1 MKKAAVT
8 IALLGAAFAGFVLL
22 LPLALG
28 SDTLKSALS
37 RQLSEASGA
46 EVSLRGPIRFSIV
59 PDFGIVAE
67 DLGYVSGDGL
77 VSATSERLVASV
89 NLMSLLSDQIRI
101 TGIEL
106 RKPRIVLT
114 DAGETAMDAEPT
126 SAADDGDDVFR
137 LAADYLQRLS
147 FDRVEITDG
156 EIAESRGGTVLPVA
170 SGVNLGLSV
179 PGASEP
185 ASLTFSGMV
194 SGRKM
199 EVAADIGS
207 LRDLLQRQPADFSLS
222 AKMEQ
227 PPHPALA
234 DLSASGSIQLAGDG
248 SYRIAG
254 GEIDSVGQKMQLD
267 ASYVPGDR
275 PFVTAKIGAGTLDY
289 SELQL
294 PETTASDGASDS
306 SGRGPDLSALKSF
319 DADIELRVEAM
330 RVGEAV
336 ASDIAMQARLRGG
349 ELNST
354 LSSQQIAGG
363 SLAASMLMNLN
374 AAAPETRGSLNLT
387 SIDIQRLMTLAGQS
401 VPASGQLSSELGYAF
416 LGVDAGTIRESV
428 NVTGMVSVAD
438 GIVNVPQLAE
448 IAGEGAGR
456 VEALDLKVEVTD
468 ISAPLAIS
476 GTASWNGEAIGFAT
490 SIVLTDLL
498 AGQPGATSVDF
509 RSRPVDAKF
518 SGTVAAN
525 GSVKGRADIAAASLS
540 RALNWFGQDTGTPL
554 GQFSYSGQIAAE
566 GDRLALSDAAIAL
579 DDIQA
584 RGSMSVVM
592 AEKTT
597 IEAALSVDT
606 LDFGKLTGGASTTAE
621 STPAASGPTTI
632 DLSILRQLDADI
644 RLDANRVG
652 FGKVKAGPARAT
664 LTVKDGVARFVVPEA
679 GFYDGTVTADITAN
693 GVGETPAVDF
703 AARLDKVSALP
714 LLTDAAGFRRI
725 EGSLTAEVAVKGSGA
740 DTTAL
745 ARTLD
750 GKAGAVFSDGAL
762 RGIDVAKL
770 VNNLQSLITTGYRE
784 DAEGKTEFTELSVS
798 LDIKEGIARTDDVRL
813 LGPFVRMSGAGS
825 VDLAAQTINMRLDP
839 RVVGSLNGQ
848 GGDFDVSGLGM
859 PIMVD
864 GPLAGPR
871 IYPDISGLL
880 ANPGQALQMLS
891 RLGGGVGELAT
902 GASGAVDALKDKIEE
917 QVGTGSGSVADSVVS
932 GLIDRLGGN
941 QAGREA
947 GSPATD
953 PRDLVGSLL
962 QGVVGGRAS
971 GQQAPQLEEQA
982 SLPPAQETT
991 PPADAL
997 RDADTPALAP
1007 DAETGVILPIDN
1019 VPIPTPNPR
1028 YEAAAAPSPT
1038 DQQAPDAP
1046 GTPTDEIVDTIV
1058 PHVVPEGNEKGAAD
1072 LIKDLIGQFER

>member
-1 MKKAAVT
+1 MKKVAVT
-8 IALLGAAFAGFVLL
+8 IVLLGTAFAGLVLL

-46 EVSLRGPIRFSIV
+46 EISLRGPIQFSVV

-67 DLGYVSGDGL
+67 DLSYVSGDGL

-106 RKPRIVLT
+106 RKPRIVLA
-114 DAGETAMDAEPT
+114 DAGETGIDVEPT
-126 SAADDGDDVFR
+126 SAAESGDDFFR
-137 LAADYLQRLS
+137 LAAGYLQKLS
-147 FDRVEITDG
+147 FDRVDITDG

-179 PGASEP
+179 PGVSEP
-185 ASLTFSGMV
+185 ASLTFSGVV

-199 EVAADIGS
+199 ELAADIGS
-207 LRDLLQRQPADFSLS
+207 LRDLLDRQPADFSLS

-254 GEIDSVGQKMQLD
+254 GEIDSAGQKMQLD
-267 ASYVPGDR
+267 ASYVPGTR

-294 PETTASDGASDS
+294 TDATGNGGASDS
-306 SGRGPDLSALKSF
+306 PGRGPDLSALRNF

-336 ASDIAMQARLRGG
+336 ASGIAMQAKLRDGV
-349 ELNST
+349 LNST

-363 SLAASMLMNLN
+363 SLAASMLMDVNSTV
-374 AAAPETRGSLNLT
+374 PDTRGSLNLT
-387 SIDIQRLMTLAGQS
+387 SIDIQRLVTLAGQS

-416 LGVDAGTIRESV
+416 LGLDTATIRESV
-428 NVTGMVSVAD
+428 NVKGTVSVAD

-448 IAGEGAGR
+448 IAGDGAGH
-456 VEALDLKVEVTD
+456 VEALDLKVEIAD
-468 ISAPLAIS
+468 ISTPLGVS
-476 GTASWNGEAIGFAT
+476 GTANWNGEAIGFA
-490 SIVLTDLL
+490 SSLMLTDLL

-509 RSRPVDAKF
+509 RSRPVNAKF

-525 GSVKGRADIAAASLS
+525 GSVNGRVDIAAASLS
-540 RALNWFGQDTGTPL
+540 RALKWFGQDTGTPL
-554 GQFSYSGQIAAE
+554 GQFSYSGQIAA
-566 GDRLALSDAAIAL
+566 GGNRLALSDAAIAL

-584 RGSMSVVM
+584 RGSVSVAM

-606 LDFGKLTGGASTTAE
+606 LDLGKLTGGASTTAE
-621 STPAASGPTTI
+621 STPAASGPATI

-644 RLDANRVG
+644 RLDAKRVG
-652 FGKVKAGPARAT
+652 FGKVTAGPARAT

-679 GFYDGTVTADITAN
+679 GFYEGTVTADITAN
-693 GVGETPAVDF
+693 GAGKIPSIDF
-703 AARLDKVSALP
+703 AARLDKVSALS

-725 EGSLTAEVAVKGSGA
+725 EGSLTAEVTVKGSGA
-740 DTTAL
+740 DSTSL
-745 ARTLD
+745 ARTLN

-762 RGIDVAKL
+762 RGIDVARL
-770 VNNLQSLITTGYRE
+770 VNNLQSLITTGYKE
-784 DAEGKTEFTELSVS
+784 DTEAKTEFTELSVS
-798 LDIKEGIARTDDVRL
+798 FDIKDGVARTDTMRL

-859 PIMVD
+859 PVMVD

-871 IYPDISGLL
+871 IYPDISGIL

-902 GASGAVDALKDKIEE
+902 GATGTADAIKNKLEE
-917 QVGTGSGSVADSVVS
+917 TIGTGSGTVADSVVS
-932 GLIDRLGGN
+932 GLIDQLGGG
-941 QAGREA
+941 QAGEA
-947 GSPATD
+947 GAPATD

-962 QGVVGGRAS
+962 QGIGGGRAP
-971 GQQAPQLEEQA
+971 GQQRPQPDEQA
-982 SLPPAQETT
+982 SLPPAQETM
-991 PPADAL
+991 PPVNTL
-997 RDADTPALAP
+997 PGADTPALAP
-1007 DAETGVILPIDN
+1007 DAETGVVLPIDN

-1028 YEAAAAPSPT
+1028 YRAAAEPSRSEQP
-1038 DQQAPDAP
+1038 DQQAPR
-1046 GTPTDEIVDTIV
+1046 TPTDEIVDTIV
-1058 PHVVPEGNEKGAAD
+1058 PHVVPEGNEKGATD
-1072 LIKDLIGQFER
+1072 LIKDLLGQFER